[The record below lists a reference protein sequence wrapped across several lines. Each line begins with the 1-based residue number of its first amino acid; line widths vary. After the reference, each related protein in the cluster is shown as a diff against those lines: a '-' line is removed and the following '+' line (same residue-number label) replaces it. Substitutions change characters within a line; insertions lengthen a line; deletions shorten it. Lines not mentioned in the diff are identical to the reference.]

1 MAAAGADWS
10 KVRELFDAAIDLP
23 VAAREAFVLARSSG
37 EPELAREVL
46 ALLAAHA
53 VEDGFLLSPSRGVP
67 PQRLGAF
74 ELGEVLGRG
83 GMGTVYA
90 AMQDSPRRQVALKV
104 LHAGSLTTPAE
115 LERFRREA
123 DVLAR
128 LHHPGIA
135 QVHAAGSA
143 ETAAGTVA
151 WMAMEL
157 VAGGRPLTRWA
168 EERQLDRTGRV
179 ELLVQACEAVEHAH
193 RAGVVHRDL
202 KPGNLL
208 VGDDGRLRVIDFGIA
223 RISGAERAANANFT
237 APGDLLGTLAYMSPE
252 QARGDAGAVD
262 ERSDVHALGVIAYEL
277 LTGRRPFTVDGK
289 PLPDA
294 LRTLIEEPPASA
306 PELDADLRAICW
318 QAMARL
324 PRDRYASAAAL
335 GEDLRRW
342 LRHEL
347 VAARPPRLRDLWRMW
362 RARHGAALVAAAVV
376 AVVLVGAAIVSMR
389 YAVVAAARADEAEA
403 ARRVAAAEGRAVEQ
417 ALGVLVHA
425 VGTANPFRQASA
437 PTVYQLL
444 DGVADRLARGE
455 FEPAVQVRL
464 HTALAGSYRGI
475 GRLDRARAHATAGL
489 AALDAAG
496 GATPLERA
504 ELLMLLG
511 VAGAEARDFAAA
523 EAALTEA
530 LGLLERHAKAD
541 DPRLLGACARL
552 AGVQML
558 RGAAADADRLLQR
571 AMAAAPAMG
580 GRGAAEFAE
589 ALANLGSLEW
599 SRGREES
606 AAQLWRRALDGFR
619 DALWEDH
626 PLVAQVKSN
635 YGLHLQAQS
644 DFAGAEAM
652 FIGARDL
659 FARWRG
665 ADSPDVANAE
675 LKLAFLHVD
684 QGDLPRAAAAAEQ
697 ALRIRR
703 AWFGGDANEVPGALQ
718 ALGYVRLQAADWN
731 GAIAACAEA
740 VELRSGGLPPAHP
753 ELASARLLLGRA
765 FVGAGRLEDAEPHL
779 RAAVAAREQAFGAG
793 HWRAATARSAL
804 GECLLLQGQLAG
816 AGELL
821 RGSLAGIEGAL
832 PPGHPEVLAA
842 QRRCALL
849 AERQAQAAEAPASR
863 R

>member
-1 MAAAGADWS
+1 M
-10 KVRELFDAAIDLP
+10 RELFDAAAELP
-23 VAAREAFVLARSSG
+23 AAAQQAYVLDRCVD

-46 ALLAAHA
+46 ALLAANA
-53 VEDGFLLSPSRGVP
+53 VEDSFLQVP
-67 PQRLGAF
+67 APKAPPRRLGAF

-90 AMQDSPRRQVALKV
+90 ATQDSPRRRVALKV
-104 LHAGSLTTPAE
+104 LHVGWLTTSAE
-115 LERFRREA
+115 QERFQREA

-135 QVHAAGSA
+135 QVHAAGSV

-157 VAGGRPLTRWA
+157 IVGGRPLTRWA

-277 LTGRRPFTVDGK
+277 LTGRRPFAVDGK
-289 PLPDA
+289 LLPDA
-294 LRTLIEEPPASA
+294 LRTLIEDSPAPA

-318 QAMARL
+318 QAMARK

-347 VAARPPRLRDLWRMW
+347 VSARPPRLRDLWRVW
-362 RARHGAALVAAAVV
+362 RARHAAALVAAGV
-376 AVVLVGAAIVSMR
+376 AALALVGATIVSAR
-389 YAVVAAARADEAEA
+389 FAFVAAARADEAEA
-403 ARRVAAAEGRAVEQ
+403 ARAIAAAEGRAVEQ

-425 VGTANPFRQASA
+425 VAAANPFRQSSA
-437 PTVYQLL
+437 MTVDQLL

-464 HTALAGSYRGI
+464 CTALASSYRGI
-475 GRLDRARAHATAGL
+475 GRLDRARAHAAAGL
-489 AALDAAG
+489 RALDAAT
-496 GATPLERA
+496 GASPLERA
-504 ELLMLLG
+504 DLLMLLG
-511 VAGAEARDFAAA
+511 VVGAEARDFGAA

-530 LGLLERHAKAD
+530 LALLERHARAD
-541 DPRLLGACARL
+541 DPRLPGACARL
-552 AGVQML
+552 AGVHLM
-558 RGAAADADRLLQR
+558 RGAGEAADPLLRR
-571 AMAAAPAMG
+571 ALATAPAAD
-580 GRGAAEFAE
+580 GRGGAELAE
-589 ALANLGSLEW
+589 ALANLGNLEW
-599 SRGREES
+599 SRGRE
-606 AAQLWRRALDGFR
+606 AAAAGLWRRALEGFR
-619 DALWEDH
+619 EALWDDH

-652 FIGARDL
+652 FVGAREL

-665 ADSPDVANAE
+665 PDSPDVANAE

-684 QGDLPRAAAAAEQ
+684 QGDLPRAAGAAGR
-697 ALRIRR
+697 ALAIRR
-703 AWFGGDANEVPGALQ
+703 AKFGSDANEVPGALQ
-718 ALGYVRLQAADWN
+718 ALGYVRLQAADWD
-731 GAIAACAEA
+731 GAIATCAEA
-740 VELRSGGLPPAHP
+740 VELRAAGLLPTHP
-753 ELASARLLLGRA
+753 EIASARLLLGRA
-765 FVGAGRLEDAEPHL
+765 FVGAGRHDDAEPHL
-779 RAAVAAREQAFGAG
+779 RAAVAVREQAFGAA
-793 HWRAATARSAL
+793 HWRTATARSAL

-816 AGELL
+816 ADELL
-821 RGSLAGIEGAL
+821 RGSLAEIEGAL
-832 PPGHPEVLAA
+832 PQGHPEVRAA

-849 AERQAQAAEAPASR
+849 AERQAQAAGASASQR
-863 R
+863 